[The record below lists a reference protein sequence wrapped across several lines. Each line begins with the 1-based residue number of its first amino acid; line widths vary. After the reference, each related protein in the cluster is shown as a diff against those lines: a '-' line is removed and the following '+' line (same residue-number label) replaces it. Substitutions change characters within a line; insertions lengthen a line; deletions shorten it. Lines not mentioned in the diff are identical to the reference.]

1 MCGISGVLLANAN
14 TPAVGE
20 IYESLNILQHRGQV
34 WFDFDGRL
42 TKKRTPLALSPVD
55 TKEDCSKPKIMVW
68 LEMFLTNSRWK
79 RCTETWELVTVRC
92 AT

>member
-42 TKKRTPLALSPVD
+42 TKKGRRWHCHMWTQR
-55 TKEDCSKPKIMVW
+55 KIVP
-68 LEMFLTNSRWK
+68 NQG
-79 RCTETWELVTVRC
+79 
-92 AT
+92 